1 MEQTI
6 ALKHVQT
13 LWEAILADVIMDFY
27 LRLMGLHAV
36 VCAHIQMSI
45 HACNYKKTYIFTH
58 MDTCFIQILMSVVTE
73 QTVAPKYVQILME
86 VSFVDVT
93 VGFSWIMMGLHVTVC
108 RRINYN
114 IHL

>member
-1 MEQTI
+1 
-6 ALKHVQT
+6 
-13 LWEAILADVIMDFY
+13 
-27 LRLMGLHAV
+27 
-36 VCAHIQMSI
+36 
-45 HACNYKKTYIFTH
+45 
-58 MDTCFIQILMSVVTE
+58 MSVVTE